1 MANYFSLKE
10 KYWNSGDFAFKPISE
25 LVKKKK
31 KSIFFGNKCE
41 ISHKKETKGVIYKMM
56 QMYHVHGVNVGGK
69 ILLV

>member
-1 MANYFSLKE
+1 
-10 KYWNSGDFAFKPISE
+10 
-25 LVKKKK
+25 VKKKK